1 MKPRISFCYRME
13 SLLKVC
19 KQKPSIIE
27 CSMKPRISKVLK
39 QKHSIR
45 EYTMKQR
52 AKTYVTLFITHRIEI
67 LFVIIN

>member
-1 MKPRISFCYRME
+1 
-13 SLLKVC
+13 
-19 KQKPSIIE
+19 
-27 CSMKPRISKVLK
+27 MKPRISKVLK